1 MEEGCWMSGRLEV
14 GSTDHELLRIIR
26 NMNEQFAWEK
36 FLSRYRPMIRQCC
49 TSRNLNENEVDE
61 IESQVTYRLLTF
73 FTRTDN
79 QVVSSFRGML
89 ESVVHNEINTYLKKK
104 IKTRQNE
111 QNQFDLKDFEYPIVD
126 QELLTKVQQD
136 FENRLIHLNRVIS
149 KLKQRVEPLTWQ
161 IYWDYSILDLPAAE
175 VAEKYQVSQATVYK
189 YQKRVS
195 EKMMEIVKALGFE
208 TTVETSDERSPT

>member
-1 MEEGCWMSGRLEV
+1 M
-14 GSTDHELLRIIR
+14 
-26 NMNEQFAWEK
+26 
-36 FLSRYRPMIRQCC
+36 
-49 TSRNLNENEVDE
+49 
-61 IESQVTYRLLTF
+61 
-73 FTRTDN
+73 
-79 QVVSSFRGML
+79 
-89 ESVVHNEINTYLKKK
+89 
-104 IKTRQNE
+104 
-111 QNQFDLKDFEYPIVD
+111 
-126 QELLTKVQQD
+126 KVQQD

-149 KLKQRVEPLTWQ
+149 KLQQRVEPLTWQ